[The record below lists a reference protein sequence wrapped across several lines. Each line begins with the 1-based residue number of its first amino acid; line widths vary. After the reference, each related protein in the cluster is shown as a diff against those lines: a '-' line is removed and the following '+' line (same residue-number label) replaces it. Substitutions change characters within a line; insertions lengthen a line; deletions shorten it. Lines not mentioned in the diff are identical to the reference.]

1 MMFVVIENE
10 TGEALYITA
19 SLKNLKSFL
28 IHDVVSELEKS
39 FAEEKLDSNDFD
51 NYSEIIRRILEE
63 NPSEREFYMRSIN
76 YYAYDVSIL
85 PDVEVKP

>member
-1 MMFVVIENE
+1 MFVVIENE

>member
-1 MMFVVIENE
+1 MMYVVFDNE
-10 TGEALYITA
+10 TGEALYVTA
-19 SLKNLKSFL
+19 GLKNLKSFM
-28 IHDVVSELEKS
+28 IHDVISEIEKN

-85 PDVEVKP
+85 PDVEVQP

>member
-1 MMFVVIENE
+1 MMYVVFDNE
-10 TGEALYITA
+10 TGEALYVTA
-19 SLKNLKSFL
+19 GLKNLKSFM
-28 IHDVVSELEKS
+28 IHDVISELEKN